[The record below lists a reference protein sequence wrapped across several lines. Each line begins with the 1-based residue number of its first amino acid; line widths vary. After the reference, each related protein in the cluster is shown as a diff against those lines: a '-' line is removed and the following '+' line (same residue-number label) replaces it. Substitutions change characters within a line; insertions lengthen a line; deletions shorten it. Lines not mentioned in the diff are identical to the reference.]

1 MKSRVI
7 LGDIAEQRIMN
18 KEQDRSDQ
26 GKFMQI
32 YDEPLAKVPKGARFP
47 ISIDAILA
55 KMPDKSAF
63 IRDAVIAKLK
73 SEGWLE
79 K

>member
-1 MKSRVI
+1 MKNRVI
-7 LGDIAEQRIMN
+7 LGSIAGQRIMK

-47 ISIDAILA
+47 LSVDAILA
-55 KMPDKSAF
+55 EMPDKSAF
-63 IRDAVIAKLK
+63 IRDAVIAKLQA
-73 SEGWLE
+73 EGWLE

>member
-1 MKSRVI
+1 
-7 LGDIAEQRIMN
+7 
-18 KEQDRSDQ
+18 
-26 GKFMQI
+26 MQI

-47 ISIDAILA
+47 LSVDAILA
-55 KMPDKSAF
+55 EMPDKSAF

-73 SEGWLE
+73 AEGWLE

>member
-1 MKSRVI
+1 
-7 LGDIAEQRIMN
+7 
-18 KEQDRSDQ
+18 
-26 GKFMQI
+26 MQV

>member
-1 MKSRVI
+1 MK
-7 LGDIAEQRIMN
+7 

-55 KMPDKSAF
+55 EMPDKSDF

-73 SEGWLE
+73 SEGWLDR
-79 K
+79 